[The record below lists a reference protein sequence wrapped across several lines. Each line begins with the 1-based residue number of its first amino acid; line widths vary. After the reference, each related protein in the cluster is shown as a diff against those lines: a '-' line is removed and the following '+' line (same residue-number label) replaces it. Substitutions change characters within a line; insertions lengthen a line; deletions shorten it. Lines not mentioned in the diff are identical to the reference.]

1 MKQSI
6 VQINNDVYVD
16 GKKVEGVPGSANM
29 LNICQ
34 VNDKLYVNGY
44 KYVNGKWR
52 RTIGSIF
59 YHIFG

>member
-16 GKKVEGVPGSANM
+16 GKKVEGVPGRANS
-29 LNICQ
+29 LSICQ

-44 KYVNGKWR
+44 KYVDGKWK

-59 YHIFG
+59 YYIFG